1 IEFVKNNT
9 NLLQNAS
16 QMILNQSGLATST
29 YDTQAISNISSLYNY
44 NIVANKSFL
53 KSHLTYLDYI
63 KDKLKG
69 QKDSY
74 LTERVQTKII
84 VK

>member
-1 IEFVKNNT
+1 
-9 NLLQNAS
+9 
-16 QMILNQSGLATST
+16 
-29 YDTQAISNISSLYNY
+29 
-44 NIVANKSFL
+44 
-53 KSHLTYLDYI
+53 HLTYLDYI